1 MAKQFKY
8 DETRFKPKQ
17 REAAL
22 ALVERE
28 FADKKARK
36 TKQEIA
42 DDCDTTM
49 MTLWRWENHDANFIA
64 YKNHLASEFM
74 DSRLAFVYGKLLDV
88 IEGGNT
94 KGIELFLKRIGD
106 LDTKTDITVNQQKDD
121 ESQEERLAKLKAR
134 LEAVDDE
141 EDEDE

>member
-134 LEAVDDE
+134 LEAVDE